1 VLGVGGCRLCIVACL
16 SNCPASSAMVIQR
29 ILQAPTRALVAWK
42 APENVKVAI
51 VVLTIIGLTTM
62 KVMGGEQIVVA
73 LMQGSS
79 HCVDFTAVVPYS
91 SSGHSS
97 PAYSAVPA
105 RRPACRSDKE
115 GRARLA
121 FTRKTDS
128 AARGGRARPG
138 HRKGQGGS
146 RCCENEIARWRGS
159 MGVNYR

>member
-73 LMQGSS
+73 PIGKLTLRGL
-79 HCVDFTAVVPYS
+79 HCDCSLFKLRPQLTRLL
-91 SSGHSS
+91 
-97 PAYSAVPA
+97 
-105 RRPACRSDKE
+105 RRACPLFCAQERQ
-115 GRARLA
+115 R
-121 FTRKTDS
+121 
-128 AARGGRARPG
+128 
-138 HRKGQGGS
+138 RKGTICFHKKN
-146 RCCENEIARWRGS
+146 RFCCAGRQSATWP
-159 MGVNYR
+159 